1 MPQKMKMTK
10 RWHWLTPSLT
20 RAALSISRKVT
31 HLFTCLGIF
40 GPGHVAA
47 AAVTNTFLW
56 LVWKIF
62 FGLRVPSCICDWS
75 QTHTLQKEQT
85 VKFWIILWLYLW
97 FRQVFDNNNVIIMF
111 DNHPSLHSTLKF
123 AITNT
128 LISLAIDTGWF
139 AILTRVHTFVHMG
152 GLHSGPL

>member
-62 FGLRVPSCICDWS
+62 FRLRVPSCICDWS
-75 QTHTLQKEQT
+75 QTHTQQKEQT

-97 FRQVFDNNNVIIMF
+97 FRQVFDNNDVIFVWQPPITSLDIEICYREYVDF
-111 DNHPSLHSTLKF
+111 TGYWHWLVCHSYARPHICSYGWPS
-123 AITNT
+123 
-128 LISLAIDTGWF
+128 
-139 AILTRVHTFVHMG
+139 
-152 GLHSGPL
+152 